1 MRGPLFL
8 GHGPQADCGAGRPGR
23 SIGFRTMIAPTMKA
37 LIRKLAA
44 DRRGAVSTEYLVLV
58 GTVALGLAAALFA
71 LGPGLVASY
80 VQTRSII
87 ASP

>member
-1 MRGPLFL
+1 MEP
-8 GHGPQADCGAGRPGR
+8 DCGSARPGR
-23 SIGFRTMIAPTMKA
+23 SIFFRTMIAPTMKA
-37 LIRKLAA
+37 PIRKLTG
-44 DRRGAVSTEYLVLV
+44 DKRGAVSTEYLVLV